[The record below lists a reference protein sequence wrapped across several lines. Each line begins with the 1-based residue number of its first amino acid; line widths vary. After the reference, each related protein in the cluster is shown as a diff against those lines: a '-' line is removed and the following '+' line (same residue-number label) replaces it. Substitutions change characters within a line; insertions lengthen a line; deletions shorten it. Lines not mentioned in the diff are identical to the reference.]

1 MEMREKKIKK
11 SRGEKGGGGLEKR
24 MKAGKKRKRN
34 KMGARA
40 ER

>member
-11 SRGEKGGGGLEKR
+11 SRGEKGGGVGEKDEGR
-24 MKAGKKRKRN
+24 KKRERN